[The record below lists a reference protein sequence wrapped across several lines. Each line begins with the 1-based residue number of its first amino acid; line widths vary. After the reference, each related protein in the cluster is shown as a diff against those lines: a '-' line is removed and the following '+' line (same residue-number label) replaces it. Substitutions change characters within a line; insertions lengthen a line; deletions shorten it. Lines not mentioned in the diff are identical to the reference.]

1 MPRKHRPLDRA
12 SGAPRDTS
20 IIVIACEDTHAV
32 KQYFS
37 KFRTRRVQYK
47 VLPTTDCDSSP
58 RAVIDR
64 LNAYRSEY
72 ATEEHDELWICID
85 ADHWIRGTHQREF
98 SQVLQEC
105 RSKGY
110 GIAISNPCFE
120 VWLLMHFMEVN
131 DRLLLELIG
140 EDTSSCLSD
149 DQRASLRCDKFESRL
164 RQEVGGYNKSNVA
177 RLPLTASQVLHAI
190 DRARHADAN
199 ADSDVPTCPG
209 TRLYKLLD
217 TLRGRDS
224 IDLM

>member
-85 ADHWIRGTHQREF
+85 ADHRFAVYINESFHKYFKNVVAKVME
-98 SQVLQEC
+98 LQLAILAL
-105 RSKGY
+105 RSGCLCILWRSTT
-110 GIAISNPCFE
+110 GC
-120 VWLLMHFMEVN
+120 
-131 DRLLLELIG
+131 
-140 EDTSSCLSD
+140 CLS
-149 DQRASLRCDKFESRL
+149 
-164 RQEVGGYNKSNVA
+164 
-177 RLPLTASQVLHAI
+177 
-190 DRARHADAN
+190 
-199 ADSDVPTCPG
+199 
-209 TRLYKLLD
+209 
-217 TLRGRDS
+217 
-224 IDLM
+224 